1 MDNLTL
7 NDDKIRIFEKP
18 RANKIDIMLR
28 LKIPG
33 LKPIFNK
40 LVNYI
45 RDNIIK
51 KYWNNENSLRN
62 YFEEGE
68 INNEIDKYMNEINRF
83 INYSINYINNE
94 PLLLKI
100 VKSINDDKDELFNL
114 IMEDYY
120 TLYFLNNLKNKK
132 NKIRSEEDANNEIKQ
147 TIYF

>member
-120 TLYFLNNLKNKK
+120 TLYLLNNLKNKK